1 MHALDKRLDD
11 GLTRLPFARMHA
23 DLDQLVVVQRPL
35 RFRDHPVGQ
44 AIFADADDGVQVV
57 GDPPQ
62 FAAGGSVEN
71 ILRLAHPRI
80 VMQSMSKSSK
90 RWLDRQRRDPYARRA
105 RAESNVSRAHYKL
118 EDLDRRFKLLQNNM
132 RVLELGAAP
141 GGWTR
146 YVESRV
152 AGGLLVAIDPL
163 PITVSG
169 AVHTIEGCYG
179 DADVDQALA
188 TLVQEGSLHLVLSD
202 MAPNISGIRAADQ
215 ARAMYLADMAL
226 DAARRY
232 LQPQGSLV
240 VKIFQGAG
248 VDEWMADARDA
259 FAKVVLAKPRASR
272 PESREVF
279 AVARGF
285 AG

>member
-1 MHALDKRLDD
+1 M
-11 GLTRLPFARMHA
+11 
-23 DLDQLVVVQRPL
+23 
-35 RFRDHPVGQ
+35 
-44 AIFADADDGVQVV
+44 V
-57 GDPPQ
+57 GDAPQ
-62 FAAGGSVEN
+62 LAAGGSVEN
-71 ILRLAHPRI
+71 ILRLAHWRI

-105 RAESNVSRAHYKL
+105 KAESNVSRAHYKL
-118 EDLDRRFKLLQNNM
+118 EDLDRRFKLLQRNM

-146 YVESRV
+146 YVESRIS
-152 AGGLLVAIDPL
+152 GGLLVAIDPL

-169 AVHTIEGCYG
+169 VVHTIEGCYG
-179 DADVDQALA
+179 DAEVDDALA
-188 TLVQEGSLHLVLSD
+188 ALVQDSSLHLVLSD

-215 ARAMYLADMAL
+215 ARAMHLADMAL

-232 LQPQGSLV
+232 LQPEGSLV

-248 VDEWMADARDA
+248 VDEWMALARTV
-259 FAKVVLAKPRASR
+259 FKKVVLAKPRASR

-285 AG
+285 KG